1 MADTENPSKEVVRV
15 RQPVPEDNI
24 CPECGKEAQ
33 SLFGLRT
40 HARFKHNI
48 YFETASPGAL
58 NIPKANTLEQLQ
70 PWHMLGITHHLL
82 YGTPYKTWCDE
93 FRNGKGATTL
103 SQAANSP
110 AGKRYVVAFLEKASD
125 QMAMMQMLL
134 DASMPEAFAD
144 EAFARY
150 LARQAKD
157 YIALHNMNKAIGLK
171 KLVDST
177 SKQADTPPQ
186 IVINITGDGLDEK
199 EVQTSFE
206 VLKAEVIDDD

>member
-1 MADTENPSKEVVRV
+1 
-15 RQPVPEDNI
+15 
-24 CPECGKEAQ
+24 
-33 SLFGLRT
+33 
-40 HARFKHNI
+40 
-48 YFETASPGAL
+48 
-58 NIPKANTLEQLQ
+58 
-70 PWHMLGITHHLL
+70 
-82 YGTPYKTWCDE
+82 
-93 FRNGKGATTL
+93 
-103 SQAANSP
+103 
-110 AGKRYVVAFLEKASD
+110 
-125 QMAMMQMLL
+125 MAMMQMLL

-186 IVINITGDGLDEK
+186 IVINITGDGFQDQ

-206 VLKAEVIDDD
+206 VLEAETVDDD